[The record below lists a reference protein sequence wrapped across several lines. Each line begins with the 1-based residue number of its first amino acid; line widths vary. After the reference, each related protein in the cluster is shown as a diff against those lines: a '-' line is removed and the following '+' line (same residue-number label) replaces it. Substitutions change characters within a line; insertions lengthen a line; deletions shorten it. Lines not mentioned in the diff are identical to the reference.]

1 MQATPCPIHLPSRLA
16 SPHPRLQSQVV
27 QSPNP
32 SKKYAEIHRNN
43 VKNYADNSDAKKIP
57 TWPESE
63 DDEEEDPSEDEEED
77 LLLMMRRRIVM
88 RGARGAPAG
97 RRQRAGP
104 KNG

>member
-32 SKKYAEIHRNN
+32 SKKYAKIHRNN

-77 LLLMMRRRIVM
+77 PADDEEEDPDDDEEEDRDEGRL
-88 RGARGAPAG
+88 GGAP
-97 RRQRAGP
+97 R
-104 KNG
+104 